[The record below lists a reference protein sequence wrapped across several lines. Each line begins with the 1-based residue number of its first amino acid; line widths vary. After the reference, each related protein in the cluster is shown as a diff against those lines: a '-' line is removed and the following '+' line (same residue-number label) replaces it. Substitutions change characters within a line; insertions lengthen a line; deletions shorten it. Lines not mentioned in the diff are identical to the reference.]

1 MHPVLEQSSPN
12 ERTQESL
19 PGSEQRHAQR
29 YPVTEGLFG
38 FLRPEGSILGTVQD
52 VSRSGFGLNYVILD
66 GKEPPEGSAE
76 PIEVKLFKLGHA
88 YALSGLHCRL
98 VYDRPL
104 PKPWA
109 SVDSLTQNRR
119 CGMQFLHLTEEQK
132 AGLEELIREHTA
144 A

>member
-1 MHPVLEQSSPN
+1 MHQEMHPADQTDQAQ
-12 ERTQESL
+12 ERS
-19 PGSEQRHAQR
+19 PGSEQRHAHR
-29 YPVTEGLFG
+29 YPVTGDLFG
-38 FLRPEGSILGTVQD
+38 FLQPEGSILGTVQD
-52 VSRSGFGLNYVILD
+52 VSRTGFGLNYVILD
-66 GKEPPEGSAE
+66 GKEPPEGPAE
-76 PIEVKLFKLGHA
+76 PIEVRLFKLGHA

-119 CGMQFLHLTEEQK
+119 CGIQFLHLTEEQK